1 MAESLEAQL
10 TRVQAAIA
18 AIEEG
23 AQEYS
28 IGTRKFVRADLT
40 VLYAREK
47 ELRGRIAGDTYGTRA
62 YAQWPGR

>member
-1 MAESLEAQL
+1 MAEALADQL

-28 IGTRKFVRADLT
+28 IGTRRFRRADLP

-47 ELRGRIAGDTYGTRA
+47 DLIGRIGDDSYGTRA
-62 YAQWPGR
+62 YVQWPGR